1 MTNSPF
7 TITVNSFE
15 ALVDLEMALD
25 GYIDDLSTYR
35 YRNEREQET
44 LDNLYNLREQV
55 VSQRK
60 PITKQRKLMRLL
72 QEELRVR

>member
-25 GYIDDLSTYR
+25 GYIDDLSTYQ
-35 YRNEREQET
+35 YHTERERET
-44 LDNLYNLREQV
+44 LDNLLDLREQV
-55 VSQRK
+55 ASQRK

>member
-1 MTNSPF
+1 MTDSFNLK
-7 TITVNSFE
+7 IDSFE

-35 YRNEREQET
+35 YLNENETET
-44 LDNLYNLREQV
+44 LNNLLDLREQV